1 MQKEAFVHYMTGVP
15 AMDEHHWQMIEQMN
29 EINDLLNIKDKNALS
44 LKVAMLRYELEAHFE
59 EEEALMREIGFLFI
73 RSHMEAHVALLHR
86 MKKIADDVNAERFAI
101 YKNLMADLQHI
112 FVEHVGHMD
121 MQYKPY
127 YEGYL
132 KAKEQQ

>member
-1 MQKEAFVHYMTGVP
+1 MRRDAFVHYMTGVP

-29 EINDLLNIKDKNALS
+29 EINNLVGINDRNALS

-59 EEEALMREIGFLFI
+59 EEERMMREIGFLFF
-73 RSHMEAHVALLHR
+73 RAHEEAHEALLTR
-86 MKKIADDVNAERFAI
+86 MKRIADDVNAEKIGI

-112 FVEHVGHMD
+112 FVDHIDHMD

-127 YEGYL
+127 YEAYL
-132 KAKEQQ
+132 KAKEK